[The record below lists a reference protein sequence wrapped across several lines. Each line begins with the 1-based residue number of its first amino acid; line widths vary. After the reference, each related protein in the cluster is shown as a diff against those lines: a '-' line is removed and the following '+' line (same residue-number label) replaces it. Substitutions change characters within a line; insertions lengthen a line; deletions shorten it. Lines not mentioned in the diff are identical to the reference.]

1 MQARWTEQIQERHT
15 MKRRTLAI
23 VGIALV
29 AVLAV
34 TFSAI
39 AQSDTFDVP
48 WFSVDGG
55 GGTSTGGEFTLSGS
69 IGQPD
74 AGTLSGGEFT
84 VRGGFQAGSWP
95 LPNPPMACAVT

>member
-1 MQARWTEQIQERHT
+1 MT
-15 MKRRTLAI
+15 RRTFAI

-34 TFSAI
+34 TFSAL
-39 AQSDTFDVP
+39 AQTDTFDVP

-84 VRGGFQAGSWP
+84 IRGGSRPGFWLLSNP
-95 LPNPPMACAVT
+95 LMACAVT